1 MIAAS
6 LRAYKLVLVNP
17 RPVLRLCVYG
27 VRCTAA
33 NNEPRMTTTA
43 TATTTTTVTTTT
55 TSIPTAGGNIA
66 RPHKLLSAA
75 RSQVL
80 TKVNMSLTRTY
91 DRVILGEAEERF
103 NMLVTIRA
111 ARSIFHRALQRN
123 DRFVVNFVVIIVYLT
138 DPHVKTIIKKSDRDQ
153 PREC

>member
-6 LRAYKLVLVNP
+6 SRAYKLVLVNP

-33 NNEPRMTTTA
+33 NNEPRTTTTA

-55 TSIPTAGGNIA
+55 TSVPTAGGNIA
-66 RPHKLLSAA
+66 RPHKLLSTA

-91 DRVILGEAEERF
+91 GRIIVEEAEERF
-103 NMLVTIRA
+103 NMLVTIRVIP
-111 ARSIFHRALQRN
+111 SIFHRTPQWN
-123 DRFVVNFVVIIVYLT
+123 DHFVASTLSLFTLPI
-138 DPHVKTIIKKSDRDQ
+138 
-153 PREC
+153 CM